1 MKCPQCLRRKGRCF
15 PIERASASTRGGC
28 FMKKV
33 LLVFAMSAVLLL
45 LLASAA
51 LAQNYKYGGGMN
63 ASATATA
70 SATASPSG
78 SATATATASAT
89 ASATATASSLPT
101 TGGPP
106 LVGPVTWVAT
116 LTLIGSGVG
125 ALVLL
130 RGGGAVS

>member
-1 MKCPQCLRRKGRCF
+1 
-15 PIERASASTRGGC
+15 
-28 FMKKV
+28 MKKI
-33 LLVFAMSAVLLL
+33 LLVFGVSTVLVV

-51 LAQNYKYGGGMN
+51 FAQNYGKNYGGGMN
-63 ASATATA
+63 ASPTATA
-70 SATASPSG
+70 SATASPTASATATASASA

-89 ASATATASSLPT
+89 ASATATASPLPT

-106 LVGPVTWVAT
+106 LVGPLTWVAT

>member
-1 MKCPQCLRRKGRCF
+1 
-15 PIERASASTRGGC
+15 
-28 FMKKV
+28 MKKV
-33 LLVFAMSAVLLL
+33 LLVFGVSTVLVV

-51 LAQNYKYGGGMN
+51 FAQNYGKNYGGGAMN
-63 ASATATA
+63 ASPTATA
-70 SATASPSG
+70 SATASPTA

-89 ASATATASSLPT
+89 ASATATASPLPT

-106 LVGPVTWVAT
+106 LVGPLTWVAT

>member
-1 MKCPQCLRRKGRCF
+1 
-15 PIERASASTRGGC
+15 
-28 FMKKV
+28 MKKV
-33 LLVFAMSAVLLL
+33 LLVFGVSAVLLL

-51 LAQNYKYGGGMN
+51 LAQNYGKNYGGGMN
-63 ASATATA
+63 ASPTATA
-70 SATASPSG
+70 SATASPTAT
-78 SATATATASAT
+78 ATATATASAT
-89 ASATATASSLPT
+89 ASATATASPLPT

-106 LVGPVTWVAT
+106 LGGLVTWVAT

>member
-1 MKCPQCLRRKGRCF
+1 
-15 PIERASASTRGGC
+15 
-28 FMKKV
+28 MKKF
-33 LLVFAMSAVLLL
+33 LLVFAVSAVLVL

-51 LAQNYKYGGGMN
+51 LAQNYGGGMN
-63 ASATATA
+63 ASPTATASATASPTATA
-70 SATASPSG
+70 SATASPSAT
-78 SATATATASAT
+78 ATATATASAT
-89 ASATATASSLPT
+89 ATATALPT

-106 LVGPVTWVAT
+106 LGGLVTWAAT

>member
-1 MKCPQCLRRKGRCF
+1 MKCPQCLRRKGRCL

-33 LLVFAMSAVLLL
+33 LLVFGVSAVLLL

-51 LAQNYKYGGGMN
+51 LAQNYGKKYGGGAMN
-63 ASATATA
+63 ASPTATA
-70 SATASPSG
+70 SATASP
-78 SATATATASAT
+78 T
-89 ASATATASSLPT
+89 ASATATASPSATASPLPT

-106 LVGPVTWVAT
+106 LVGPLTWVAT

>member
-1 MKCPQCLRRKGRCF
+1 
-15 PIERASASTRGGC
+15 
-28 FMKKV
+28 MKKI
-33 LLVFAMSAVLLL
+33 LLVFGVSTVLVV

-51 LAQNYKYGGGMN
+51 FAQNYGKNYGGGMN
-63 ASATATA
+63 ASPTATA
-70 SATASPSG
+70 SATASPTA

-89 ASATATASSLPT
+89 ASATATASPLPT

-106 LVGPVTWVAT
+106 LVGPLTWVAT

>member
-1 MKCPQCLRRKGRCF
+1 
-15 PIERASASTRGGC
+15 
-28 FMKKV
+28 MKKI
-33 LLVFAMSAVLLL
+33 LLVFGVSTVLIV

-51 LAQNYKYGGGMN
+51 FAQNYGKNYGGGMN
-63 ASATATA
+63 ASPTATA
-70 SATASPSG
+70 SATASPTA

-89 ASATATASSLPT
+89 ASATATASPLPT

-106 LVGPVTWVAT
+106 LVGPLTWVAT

>member
-1 MKCPQCLRRKGRCF
+1 
-15 PIERASASTRGGC
+15 
-28 FMKKV
+28 MKKI
-33 LLVFAMSAVLLL
+33 LLVFGVSTVLVV

-51 LAQNYKYGGGMN
+51 LAQNYGKNYGGGAMN
-63 ASATATA
+63 ASPTASASATASPTASATATA
-70 SATASPSG
+70 SPSA

-89 ASATATASSLPT
+89 ASATATASPLPT

-106 LVGPVTWVAT
+106 LVGPLTWMAT
-116 LTLIGSGVG
+116 LTLIASGVG